1 MTCKLERSVSRII
14 SLDNLLE
21 YFKYLEVNNIYS
33 YDSFSKI
40 LNTYKYFINK
50 YQITINWDT
59 YEPGYF
65 NLEKYLSTIIL
76 KRILGN
82 VKFDNSSL
90 GLVTCKRSDL
100 SDAQYLELQKF
111 SEYCRFNIDFL

>member
-1 MTCKLERSVSRII
+1 MTCKLEQSVSRII

-50 YQITINWDT
+50 YQITINWESF
-59 YEPGYF
+59 EPGF
-65 NLEKYLSTIIL
+65 TDLEQYISTIVLKKIL
-76 KRILGN
+76 RN
-82 VKFDNSSL
+82 VKFDNTSV
-90 GLVTCKRSDL
+90 GLLTLKRNDL

-111 SEYCRFNIDFL
+111 SEYCRYNIDFI

>member
-1 MTCKLERSVSRII
+1 MSCKLEQSVSRII

-50 YQITINWDT
+50 YQITINWESYD
-59 YEPGYF
+59 PGF
-65 NLEKYLSTIIL
+65 TDLEKYISTIVL
-76 KRILGN
+76 KRILRN
-82 VKFDNSSL
+82 VKFDNTYL
-90 GLVTCKRSDL
+90 GIVSCKRSDL
-100 SDAQYLELQKF
+100 TDKQYLELQKF
-111 SEYCRFNIDFL
+111 SEYCRFDINFL